1 MDYPEWE
8 FIESKTITDWD
19 GFNTDY
25 TLWYDSA
32 NNVWCCIYGD
42 SELYDPYNTD
52 PDAEFES
59 EDEAWEWFNSYE
71 GGYSDDDEDDEI
83 GWH

>member
-1 MDYPEWE
+1 M
-8 FIESKTITDWD
+8 
-19 GFNTDY
+19 
-25 TLWYDSA
+25 
-32 NNVWCCIYGD
+32 
-42 SELYDPYNTD
+42 YDPYNAD
-52 PDAEFES
+52 LDAEFES